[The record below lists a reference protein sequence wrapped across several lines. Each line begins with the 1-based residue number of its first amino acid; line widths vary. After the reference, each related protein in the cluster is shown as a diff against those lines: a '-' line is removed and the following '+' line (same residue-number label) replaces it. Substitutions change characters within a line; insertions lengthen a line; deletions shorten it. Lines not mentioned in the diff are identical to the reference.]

1 MEGLEIPEELRA
13 RLMAHLGVSA
23 EHIDQAVASA
33 EGPTV
38 GVTPFLQHMRK
49 VSARLSSP
57 ELFAIAN

>member
-13 RLMAHLGVSA
+13 RLMATLGVSA

-33 EGPTV
+33 GGPTV

-49 VSARLSSP
+49 VS
-57 ELFAIAN
+57 